1 MKTTLEK
8 ESWDTGVQYLKG
20 VGEKLASL
28 LAQGGIE
35 TLWDLFLTLPRS
47 FEDRRKFFSFR
58 EVFDQV
64 DRNTVVLGK
73 ARIIQYLPRFGGA
86 GRRWIEAIAEME
98 HADAAGG
105 PSQQIHFTW
114 FNDYGGGI
122 QKRYPPMTSV
132 IFRGKVQSYRGAL
145 QIVHP
150 DLQDAHAPLPP
161 WEFGGWMPIY
171 REVGGISTRTL
182 RKILALALERPEFR
196 RLPEALPRELC
207 ERLALPAF
215 SESLR
220 ELHFPKKWEPRSVG
234 GELLFEGPYF
244 KRVVFEELFLMALA
258 LHLRR
263 AEWKLD
269 TRRGQVPECRLAKTT
284 LEKWQ
289 AALPFKLTGDQQ
301 AALDEIA
308 TDMSLT
314 QERIP
319 MHRLVQGDVG
329 SGKTIVAFLA
339 ALAAIDAGFQVALM
353 APTEILADQH
363 HANFVKLFPER
374 AAQVRLLKGSL
385 KVKEKKSAREA
396 IASGER
402 RFAIGTQAL
411 LADAT
416 LFEKLGLII
425 VDEQHRFGVEQRLSL
440 KAQDRKWMPH
450 LLVMTATPIPR
461 SLALTLYG
469 DLSVSLIREKPAGRK
484 AIRTHLLKERARGA
498 LSERLKLFLAEGRQ
512 IYIVYPLVE
521 ESEELDLKDVKNAF
535 AEWSQL
541 MVGTSVGLLH
551 GRMKSSEKEKAM
563 TAFKQGETRVLVS
576 TTVIEVGVDVPNASV
591 IVIEHAERFGLSQL
605 HQLRGRVGRGSE
617 QSFCILVG
625 PNNPSP
631 TVEARLKIMEQSED
645 GFMIAEKDL
654 EIRGPG
660 EFLGRRQSG
669 LPGFRVAHILRDI
682 EIMETAREEARRLL
696 DQDPKLEKSENAG
709 LKKILQHWWAGR
721 LDLTLSG

>member
-1 MKTTLEK
+1 MKTTVEK
-8 ESWDTGVQYLKG
+8 ESWDLGVQYLKG
-20 VGEKLASL
+20 VGEKLSAL

-47 FEDRRKFFSFR
+47 FEDRRKFFTFQ

-64 DRNTVVLGK
+64 DRNVTVLGR
-73 ARIIQYLPRFGGA
+73 ARILHYAPHFGGA
-86 GRRWIEAIAEME
+86 GRRWIEAVAEMQRSE
-98 HADAAGG
+98 EAPG
-105 PSQQIHFTW
+105 PAHQIHFTW

-122 QKRYPPMTSV
+122 QKRYPPMSSV

-150 DLQDAHAPLPP
+150 DLLDADAPLPP

-196 RLPEALPRELC
+196 RLPEALPQELC
-207 ERLALPAF
+207 QRLGLPSF
-215 SESLR
+215 SESIR
-220 ELHFPKKWEPRSVG
+220 ELHFPKHWEPKPVA
-234 GELLFEGPYF
+234 GEIHLEGPFF

-269 TRRGQVPECRLAKTT
+269 TTRGQVPECPLDKKTLAV
-284 LEKWQ
+284 WQ
-289 AALPFKLTGDQQ
+289 ASLPFKLTGDQER
-301 AALDEIA
+301 ALGEIA

-314 QERIP
+314 DERIP

-363 HANFVKLFPER
+363 YANFVKLFPER
-374 AAQVRLLKGSL
+374 AAQVQLLKGAL
-385 KVKEKKSAREA
+385 KAKEKREGREA
-396 IASGER
+396 LASGAR

-469 DLSVSLIREKPAGRK
+469 DLSVSLIKEKPAGRK
-484 AIRTHLLKERARGA
+484 AIRTHVLKQRSRGA
-498 LSERLKLFLAEGRQ
+498 LGERLKQFLVEGRQ

-535 AEWSQL
+535 NEWSQL
-541 MVGTSVGLLH
+541 LVGTSIGLLH
-551 GRMKSSEKEKAM
+551 GRMKSSEKEKTMA
-563 TAFKQGETRVLVS
+563 AFKDGQTRVLVS

-617 QSFCILVG
+617 QSFCVLVG
-625 PNNPSP
+625 PNSPSP
-631 TVEARLKIMEQSED
+631 NVEARLKIMEQSED
-645 GFMIAEKDL
+645 GFLIAEKDL
-654 EIRGPG
+654 EMRGPG

-682 EIMETAREEARRLL
+682 DIMETAREEARRILER
-696 DQDPKLEKSENAG
+696 DPKLEKAENLG
-709 LKKILQHWWAGR
+709 LKKLLRHWWTGR